1 MPRDHYSGCL
11 ILFGRYT
18 YPMEKLDNQLIQ
30 VEHLRELIGL
40 KVRHQGSQWEII
52 EILEDGPALVLR
64 DCEMHTVI
72 QADQHGEAHRRV
84 PTTITIPLFDQDG
97 NDLNPALLN
106 LDLTNLA

>member
-1 MPRDHYSGCL
+1 MK
-11 ILFGRYT
+11 
-18 YPMEKLDNQLIQ
+18 ELDNPSIK
-30 VEHLRELIGL
+30 VEYLRELIGL

-84 PTTITIPLFDQDG
+84 PSTTTIPLFDQDG

-106 LDLTNLA
+106 LDLINLS